1 MGVLTNILK
10 GKPDSRLRKLADIIG
25 ANERDEQWR
34 DELTARQHN
43 LRSQVQAARDTMV
56 ENPTAESL
64 ERFLEARQ
72 AEHATGAFLGEAN
85 TQLAPAISR
94 RILDRSVEPVRDAIS
109 AEIERLR
116 SEYETIA
123 EQDRKQAIEL
133 GVTIESTRSPLADRI
148 LAEIKRGQALAARLG
163 EATQASDLAGAIR
176 FCGL

>member
-85 TQLAPAISR
+85 TQHRYDHESCRKAWCTCKERPA
-94 RILDRSVEPVRDAIS
+94 V
-109 AEIERLR
+109 
-116 SEYETIA
+116 
-123 EQDRKQAIEL
+123 
-133 GVTIESTRSPLADRI
+133 AD
-148 LAEIKRGQALAARLG
+148 
-163 EATQASDLAGAIR
+163 T
-176 FCGL
+176 